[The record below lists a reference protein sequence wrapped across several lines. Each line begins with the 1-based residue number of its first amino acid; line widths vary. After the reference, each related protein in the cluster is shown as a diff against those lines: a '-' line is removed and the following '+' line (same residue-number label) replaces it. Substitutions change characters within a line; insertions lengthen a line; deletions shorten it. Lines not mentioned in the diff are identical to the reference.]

1 MSDKKKPQQEMVYGV
16 HPLQQALA
24 LGRRKCYKIV
34 LENGN
39 PPSRLTPLLELAKTH
54 QTRVETLSPEAFRK
68 KFGKFTH
75 QGIVGYFSPLQ
86 TLGLETLIEQSFQSY
101 PHPALILADEIQDP
115 QNLGA
120 LIRSAWVLGLQ
131 GLVLPKHRSA
141 PLNETVAKCSAGAIE
156 SLPIACVANLN
167 QGAEILKEKGFWIV
181 GIDMDG
187 DRPCYDFDFN
197 TPVALVIG
205 GEGKG
210 VRPILKKNCD
220 FTVSIPMAGELDS
233 LNASTAAAIVF
244 YEIQRQRAGAG
255 SNSKP

>member
-1 MSDKKKPQQEMVYGV
+1 MSEKKKQDQEMVYGV
-16 HPLQQALA
+16 HPLHQALA
-24 LGRRKCYKIV
+24 LGKRKCHKIV
-34 LENGN
+34 LEKGN
-39 PPSRLTPLLELAKTH
+39 PPSRLAPLLELAEKLK
-54 QTRVETLSPEAFRK
+54 TRVETISPESFRK

-86 TLGLETLIEQSFQSY
+86 TLGLDSLIEQAYESG
-101 PHPALILADEIQDP
+101 PHPALVLADEIQDP

-131 GLVLPKHRSA
+131 GLVLPRHRSA

-156 SLPIACVANLN
+156 SLPIACVSNLN
-167 QGAEILKEKGFWIV
+167 QGAETLKEKGFWIV
-181 GIDMDG
+181 GIDMEG
-187 DRPCYDFDFN
+187 DRPCYEFDFN
-197 TPVALVIG
+197 TPVALIIG

-210 VRPILKKNCD
+210 VRPILKKNYD

-244 YEIQRQRAGAG
+244 YEIQRQRAAG
-255 SNSKP
+255 LNSKP

>member
-1 MSDKKKPQQEMVYGV
+1 MSEKKKQEMVYGV
-16 HPLQQALA
+16 HPLQQALT
-24 LGRRKCYKIV
+24 LGNRECHKIV
-34 LENGN
+34 LEKGN
-39 PPSRLTPLLELAKTH
+39 PPARLTPLLKLAEKY
-54 QTRVETLSPEAFRK
+54 QTRVETLPPEAFRK
-68 KFGKFTH
+68 KYGKLTH
-75 QGIVGYFSPLQ
+75 QGIVGYFSPLK
-86 TLGLETLIEQSFQSY
+86 TLELETLIEQAYQSCA
-101 PHPALILADEIQDP
+101 HPAVVLADEIQDP
-115 QNLGA
+115 QNMGA

-131 GLVLPKHRSA
+131 GLILPRHRSA

-156 SLPIACVANLN
+156 SLPIACVSNLK

-181 GIDMDG
+181 GIDMEG
-187 DRPCYDFDFN
+187 DRPCYEFDFN

-244 YEIQRQRAGAG
+244 YEIQRQRAG
-255 SNSKP
+255 SKP

>member
-1 MSDKKKPQQEMVYGV
+1 MSEKKKQEMVYGV
-16 HPLQQALA
+16 HPLQQALE
-24 LGRRKCYKIV
+24 LGKRKCYKIV
-34 LENGN
+34 LEKGD
-39 PPSRLTPLLELAKTH
+39 PPARLTPILKLAESLGI
-54 QTRVETLSPEAFRK
+54 RVETLPPVAFRK
-68 KFGKFTH
+68 KHGKLTH

-86 TLGLETLIEQSFQSY
+86 TLELETLIEQAYQSG
-101 PHPALILADEIQDP
+101 PHPALVLADEIQDP

-156 SLPIACVANLN
+156 SLPIACVSNLN

-181 GIDMDG
+181 GIDMEG
-187 DRPCYDFDFN
+187 DRACYEFDFN
-197 TPVALVIG
+197 TPVALIIG

-233 LNASTAAAIVF
+233 LNAPTAAAIVF
-244 YEIQRQRAGAG
+244 YEIQRQRATG
-255 SNSKP
+255 SKP

>member
-1 MSDKKKPQQEMVYGV
+1 MVYGV

-24 LGRRKCYKIV
+24 LGKRKCYKIV
-34 LENGN
+34 LEKGN
-39 PPSRLTPLLELAKTH
+39 PPPRLAPLLELAGKH
-54 QTRVETLSPEAFRK
+54 QTRVETLPPETFRK
-68 KFGKFTH
+68 KYGKLTH

-86 TLGLETLIEQSFQSY
+86 TLELEALIEQAYQSC
-101 PHPALILADEIQDP
+101 PHPAVVLADEIQDP

-131 GLVLPKHRSA
+131 GLVLPRHRSA

-156 SLPIACVANLN
+156 SLPIASVSNLK

-181 GIDMDG
+181 GIDMEG
-187 DRPCYDFDFN
+187 DRACYEFDFN
-197 TPVALVIG
+197 TPVALIIG
-205 GEGKG
+205 GEEKG

-244 YEIQRQRAGAG
+244 YEIQRQRAAG
-255 SNSKP
+255 SKP